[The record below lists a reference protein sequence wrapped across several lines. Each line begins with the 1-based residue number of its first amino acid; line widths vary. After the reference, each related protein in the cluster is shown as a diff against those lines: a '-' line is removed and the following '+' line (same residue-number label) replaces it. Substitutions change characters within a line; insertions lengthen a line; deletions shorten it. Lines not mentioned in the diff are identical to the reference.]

1 MDIIERIFN
10 FRQSI
15 LIFISILAFALQ
27 ISTVQAANRLL
38 VWPAEEGAAQA
49 KAKAVLPS
57 HEIRK
62 GKVVLSQDIL
72 PAMDKKQNRRV
83 QVVPSKGD
91 TLSLNLFHDIVYDVK
106 VDSVIRNTDG
116 TLMLNGILKN
126 HKLRT
131 VIITIGSDVYIIT
144 VQDMNKARHYRVSGS
159 SVDGSGSVTE
169 IDMHKIPPVIR

>member
-1 MDIIERIFN
+1 M
-10 FRQSI
+10 
-15 LIFISILAFALQ
+15 
-27 ISTVQAANRLL
+27 
-38 VWPAEEGAAQA
+38 
-49 KAKAVLPS
+49 
-57 HEIRK
+57 
-62 GKVVLSQDIL
+62 LSQDIL

-91 TLSLNLFHDIVYDVK
+91 TLSLNLFRDIVYDVK

-126 HKLRT
+126 HKIRT
-131 VIITIGSDVYIIT
+131 VIITIGSDGYIIT

-159 SVDGSGSVTE
+159 SADGSGFVTE